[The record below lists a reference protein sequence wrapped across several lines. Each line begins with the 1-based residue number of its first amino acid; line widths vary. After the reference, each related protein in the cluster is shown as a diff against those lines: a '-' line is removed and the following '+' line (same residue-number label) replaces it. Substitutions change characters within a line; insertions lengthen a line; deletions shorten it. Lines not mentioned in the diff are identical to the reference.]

1 MPFKQRVLEIYD
13 KKYKHLLIITIALLV
28 LAILQITIQ
37 TATTGDFVNKGISLK
52 GGSTI
57 TILKSV
63 NAVELEQFLRS
74 RFPSIDITARTI
86 TDAGE
91 TIGITIESVA
101 QDDKAILAMLAVI
114 QEKIT
119 LAKDDYTIEVTG
131 DALGQSF
138 FRQTITALFIAFIL
152 MAIVVFVYFRTF
164 IPSLAVVLAAF
175 SDIVITLAIF
185 NLSGMKL
192 STAGIAAFLMLI
204 GYSVDTDI
212 LLTSRVLKRPEG
224 TVLDRTLGA
233 FKTGMT
239 MLTTTFVAALAAFI
253 LTNSPIVR
261 QIMFIIIIGLIVDAL
276 NTWIQNAA
284 ILRIYMEKKH
294 GPH

>member
-1 MPFKQRVLEIYD
+1 MSFKQRVLEIYD

-37 TATTGDFVNKGISLK
+37 TATTGDFVNKGISLQ
-52 GGSTI
+52 GGSII
-57 TILKSV
+57 TILKS
-63 NAVELEQFLRS
+63 ADSAELEQFLRS
-74 RFPSIDITARTI
+74 RFQSIDITARII

-101 QDDKAILAMLAVI
+101 QDDQEILAMLAAI

-119 LAKDDYTIEVTG
+119 LAKEDYTIEVTG

-138 FRQTITALFIAFIL
+138 FRQTITALIIAFLL
-152 MAIVVFVYFRTF
+152 MAIVVFAYFRTF
-164 IPSLAVVLAAF
+164 IPSLAVVLPAF

-212 LLTSRVLKRPEG
+212 LLTSRVLKRHEG

-239 MLTTTFVAALAAFI
+239 MLTTTFVAAVAAFI

-284 ILRIYMEKKH
+284 ILRIYLEKKH